1 MFLSYYSLF
10 EVKILQNEFM
20 ESFLKMP
27 RRLPF
32 RGFLGGS
39 FGNFVENKGFRCN
52 IAFKCLNA
60 ILGVL
65 KHVKLV
71 TERDS

>member
-1 MFLSYYSLF
+1 MLLSYSRWF

-20 ESFLKMP
+20 EIFLKTP

-52 IAFKCLNA
+52 IAFKCLN
-60 ILGVL
+60 VMFWDF
-65 KHVKLV
+65 K
-71 TERDS
+71 TR